1 MWFYGTNC
9 LFRLY
14 HGSSNDDIAYFT
26 LCSVELKVKM
36 IHGFSFARCDSKG
49 LLDSLCTRILATR
62 DGNITMSLDVVAAT
76 VNRDTLAKTIY
87 SRLFDWYA
95 LVAELVY

>member
-1 MWFYGTNC
+1 MFCGAKSQVD
-9 LFRLY
+9 
-14 HGSSNDDIAYFT
+14 HGI
-26 LCSVELKVKM
+26 
-36 IHGFSFARCDSKG
+36 SFARCDSKG
-49 LLDSLCTRILATR
+49 LLDSLCTRILATH

-95 LVAELVY
+95 LVAELV

>member
-14 HGSSNDDIAYFT
+14 HGSSNDDIAHFT